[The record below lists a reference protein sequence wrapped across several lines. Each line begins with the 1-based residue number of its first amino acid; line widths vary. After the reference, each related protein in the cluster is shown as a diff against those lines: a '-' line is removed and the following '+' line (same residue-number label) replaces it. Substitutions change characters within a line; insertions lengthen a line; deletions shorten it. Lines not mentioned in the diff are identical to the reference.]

1 MNKKGLL
8 IVSFGTSHRDA
19 LEAAIAAVE
28 REAAAAFPDRVPA
41 RAFTSGMIRRKLS
54 KEGTEIFDVPG
65 ALAALRAEG
74 VEDLLV
80 LPTHLIPGEEYEK
93 LLGFLAEAEGFA
105 ALRVAG
111 PLMRS
116 LEDVDG
122 VLSALSAAVER
133 QEGEALVLMGHGS
146 ADKPSA
152 NEIYVR
158 LEESF
163 HRLGWTRAF
172 VGTVE
177 GTPDLEDVLGKLSGG
192 DRAAGPAGGST
203 GEAATTLAPLMIVAG
218 EHAVKDMAGEDPDS
232 WMNRMKAAGY
242 TVEAVKKGLGAY
254 EGVRRMFVRH
264 GRQARPV
271 E

>member
-41 RAFTSGMIRRKLS
+41 RAFTSGMIRRKLA

-93 LLGFLAEAEGFA
+93 QLGFLAEAEGFT

-146 ADKPSA
+146 EHNCNLLYSA
-152 NEIYVR
+152 AAYYAREKVAPDI
-158 LEESF
+158 F
-163 HRLGWTRAF
+163 I
-172 VGTVE
+172 GTVE
-177 GTPDLEDVLGKLSGG
+177 AWPDLDTVVATVK
-192 DRAAGPAGGST
+192 RAGYRKALLT
-203 GEAATTLAPLMIVAG
+203 PLMLVAG
-218 EHAVKDMAGEDPDS
+218 DHAKNDMAGDWAE
-232 WMNRMKAAGY
+232 RFRAEGIETRCLIRGLGEYEGIRALYVQRAKAA
-242 TVEAVKKGLGAY
+242 LGSC
-254 EGVRRMFVRH
+254 
-264 GRQARPV
+264 
-271 E
+271 